1 MILSHE
7 GVFHSS
13 SRVLGI
19 DSDKFHQYVFTIVN
33 LGFFFNVAVT
43 VTAMCT
49 TGLCREKLFKGASR
63 RCCGKMFQCLMGPV
77 AQSVFFLFALAFTIM
92 FFVAFTVSV
101 GTLTIGLFGSGACSI
116 HVNATVVDSNPSS
129 DISYAL
135 VKGESFIAPVLHRMH
150 LPEMISKGVLP
161 DDITN
166 VCSAVHDLTSAS
178 RFAGISFGVLMFAQ
192 ILFLIKIVH
201 SFTTIVFDLSYDEPL
216 NAQEVESLVRN
227 EIDHIR
233 RKSSPR
239 SKRRHQ
245 ARV

>member
-1 MILSHE
+1 
-7 GVFHSS
+7 
-13 SRVLGI
+13 
-19 DSDKFHQYVFTIVN
+19 
-33 LGFFFNVAVT
+33 
-43 VTAMCT
+43 
-49 TGLCREKLFKGASR
+49 
-63 RCCGKMFQCLMGPV
+63 
-77 AQSVFFLFALAFTIM
+77 M

-101 GTLTIGLFGSGACSI
+101 GTLTIGLFGSGACAI
-116 HVNATVVDSNPSS
+116 NVNATVVANPND
-129 DISYAL
+129 DIFYAL
-135 VKGESFIAPVLHRMH
+135 VRGESFIAPVLHRMH
-150 LPEMISKGVLP
+150 LPEMISRGVLP

-166 VCSAVHDLTSAS
+166 VCSAVHDLTQAS
-178 RFAGISFGVLMFAQ
+178 RFAGVSFGILMFAQ

-233 RKSSPR
+233 KSSPR